1 MAEGHVALHVGD
13 DDGLDVVVVFAAG
26 GGVADV
32 ADRDVPLAQAVEG
45 RAVKDLADEAVA
57 LEMTEDAVA
66 GNRDAAAFLAPVL
79 EGVQAEIH
87 IPGDRPFPRGPDS
100 EYTALL
106 VHNTTPNKKSKGT
119 QPAPLP
125 YTESIA
131 RAGTAVQDVLCFP
144 AVFSGGKR
152 KREGPGRAGIIET
165 KGKA

>member
-1 MAEGHVALHVGD
+1 M
-13 DDGLDVVVVFAAG
+13 
-26 GGVADV
+26 
-32 ADRDVPLAQAVEG
+32 ADRDVPFAQAVEG
-45 RAVKDLADEAVA
+45 RAVKDFTDKAVA
-57 LEMTEDAVA
+57 LEMAENAAA
-66 GNRDAAAFLAPVL
+66 GDRDAAAFLAPVL

-87 IPGDRPFPRGPDS
+87 IPGDCPFPRGPDS

-152 KREGPGRAGIIET
+152 EKRGSGKGRNH
-165 KGKA
+165 